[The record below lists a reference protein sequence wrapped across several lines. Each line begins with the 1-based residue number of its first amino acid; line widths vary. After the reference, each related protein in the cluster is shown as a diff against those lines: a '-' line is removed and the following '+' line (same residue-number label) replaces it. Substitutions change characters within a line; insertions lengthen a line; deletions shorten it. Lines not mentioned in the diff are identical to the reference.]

1 MRLRTFAFL
10 HPLPAERLQRF
21 KDALPEV
28 AFVVSAEGKLP
39 AELERAQAAAISW
52 QGPDIDEVLCAAPQL
67 KWLHQQG
74 AGIDRIAT
82 PRLVASDVVLT
93 NGSGNHAP
101 NIAEHVMGLMLGFA
115 RGLPALFS
123 AQHQRR
129 WSSLCGHDVF
139 ELSGQTLAVVGF
151 GSIGEAVAQRA
162 AAFGMRVVGVRR
174 SAVADGQLPPGVAEL
189 VSSDRIDRAIEQAD
203 HVVIALPLT
212 AETRGLFST
221 ARFVAMKRGAYL
233 YNVGRGAIVDHDAL
247 LVALRSGQ
255 LAGAGLDVT
264 DPEPLPADSPLWL
277 EPGVLI
283 TAHSSGLTP
292 HSAERHAALLLENM
306 QRYARGEPLRNV
318 VDKGLGLLR
327 RSRGVCRAHGFCDVR
342 PAVCASRR
350 CTAATAAAR
359 PASDSVRAI

>member
-10 HPLPAERLQRF
+10 HPLTADQLQRF

-28 AFVVSAEGKLP
+28 EFGVYADGKLP
-39 AELERAQAAAISW
+39 AELGRAQAAAISW
-52 QGPDIDEVLCAAPQL
+52 RGPDIDEVLGAAPQL

-101 NIAEHVMGLMLGFA
+101 NIAEHVMGLMLSFA
-115 RGLPALFS
+115 RGLPALFA
-123 AQHQRR
+123 AQRQCH
-129 WSSLCGHDVF
+129 WSSLSEHDVF

-151 GSIGEAVAQRA
+151 GSIGEAIAQRA
-162 AAFGMRVVGVRR
+162 AAFGMRVLGVRR
-174 SAVADGQLPPGVAEL
+174 SAAGAELPPGVAEL
-189 VSSDRIDRAIEQAD
+189 FTSDRIDLAIEQAD

-212 AETRGLFST
+212 AETRGLFSE
-221 ARFVAMKRGAYL
+221 ARFAAMKRGAYL
-233 YNVGRGAIVDHDAL
+233 YNIGRGAIVDHDAL
-247 LVALRSGQ
+247 LVALRSRQ

-264 DPEPLPADSPLWL
+264 DPEPLPADSPLWV

-292 HSAERHAALLLENM
+292 RSAERHTALLLENM
-306 QRYARGEPLRNV
+306 LRYQRGEPLRNV
-318 VDKGLGLLR
+318 VDKSLGY
-327 RSRGVCRAHGFCDVR
+327 
-342 PAVCASRR
+342 
-350 CTAATAAAR
+350 
-359 PASDSVRAI
+359 